1 MLAVAQPQAPP
12 GVPEEYVL
20 LAVSK
25 LHVSGPIGF
34 ATGSI
39 GVNATN
45 GELITTPIA
54 PLVLNTQDAV
64 IAANKVRLEQPST
77 CAALFTNI
85 SQGAVHECA
94 GGQSQ
99 DIPRPQPP
107 LVTDLDGAAICE
119 RRRPFPE
126 CDRRN
131 DVTVDADTQ
140 TTLPPGVYGDLTVDG
155 GTLTLEGGGE
165 YVFCDVVTS
174 NGSTVI
180 VSAPSTLFVAGT
192 FTVRLNSQ
200 VNPGGSPDD
209 LRIVVDAKGKSAANI
224 LGGTVQPIVF
234 TGTGAAAGAV
244 APRATTSCQAL
255 LRATALPSAP
265 AGTSVVARLCA
276 PNQKATLNLFDA
288 TILGTFVA
296 DEIEAG
302 DIAGG
307 VTPPSTTTTSPTSST
322 TIHDELDHHD
332 KLDVHASVFTQKVRW
347 PASSSGAPR
356 SRDSDPTRP
365 EGSVIHELEHRKR
378 EPRRRRPP
386 GSRYESARAN

>member
-1 MLAVAQPQAPP
+1 MTELASTRRVETSGHDASSPAGGGLGEGVQGDPLPCDPTAPGGARGVEGDRARPALHDVAWGLRISEGGLLVAGTVLLGQSMLAVAQPQAPP
-12 GVPEEYVL
+12 AVPEEYVL

-34 ATGSI
+34 ATGSV
-39 GVNATN
+39 GVNAGN

-54 PLVLNTQDAV
+54 PLALNTQDGV
-64 IAANKVRLEQPST
+64 IAANKVRLEQRST
-77 CAALFTNI
+77 CAAFFADT
-85 SQGAVHECA
+85 SQGVHECV
-94 GGQSQ
+94 GVLSQ
-99 DIPRPQPP
+99 PIPRPQPP
-107 LVTDLDGAAICE
+107 LVTDLDGADICE

-192 FTVRLNSQ
+192 VTVRLNSQ

-209 LRIVVDAKGKSAANI
+209 LRIVVDARGKSAANI

-234 TGTGAAAGAV
+234 TGTGAAAGGV

-255 LRATALPSAP
+255 LRATLLPSAP

-276 PNQKATLNLFDA
+276 PNQTATLNLFDA

-296 DEIEAG
+296 D
-302 DIAGG
+302 D
-307 VTPPSTTTTSPTSST
+307 
-322 TIHDELDHHD
+322 
-332 KLDVHASVFTQKVRW
+332 
-347 PASSSGAPR
+347 R
-356 SRDSDPTRP
+356 S
-365 EGSVIHELEHRKR
+365 
-378 EPRRRRPP
+378 RRRRW
-386 GSRYESARAN
+386 